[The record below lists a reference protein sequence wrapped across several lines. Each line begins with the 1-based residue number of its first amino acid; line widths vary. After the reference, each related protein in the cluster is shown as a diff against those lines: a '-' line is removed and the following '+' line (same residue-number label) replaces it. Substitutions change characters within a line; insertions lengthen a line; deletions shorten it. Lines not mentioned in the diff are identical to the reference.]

1 MILPSNVGPYLPYI
15 ESEKLH
21 ANSKKEKYT
30 TSISPLYFIMS
41 SGEPHQVEDSS
52 RNPVAKFLKQYNFKL
67 ASASEEYIN
76 RRKRQMALFMT
87 SAAVAILTS
96 RFAYKSTITRQY
108 VPTLFQ
114 GNHSPPL
121 SFNFTSDAA
130 VAVGTGTMLCG
141 SVSSMMIFGTCWIMD
156 VSSFK
161 EFGWRMKSLMGGY
174 EKQKELAKL
183 PMDEESALIQD
194 GLNDILE
201 GKYDDYT
208 EEEPKQ

>member
-1 MILPSNVGPYLPYI
+1 
-15 ESEKLH
+15 
-21 ANSKKEKYT
+21 
-30 TSISPLYFIMS
+30 MS
-41 SGEPHQVEDSS
+41 SESPIAAPQPIPSS
-52 RNPVAKFLKQYNFKL
+52 SAFATALRKYNFKL
-67 ASASEEYIN
+67 GSASEDYIN

-141 SVSSMMIFGTCWIMD
+141 SVSSMVIFGTCWIMD

-161 EFGWRMKSLMGGY
+161 EFGWRMKGLMGGY
-174 EKQKELAKL
+174 EKQKELAQM

-208 EEEPKQ
+208 GEEETK